1 MTDKKIKDKKSS
13 EIEVLKIKNEEYLN
27 GWKRT
32 QADFENY
39 KKLTEK
45 RIKDIVEFGN
55 SEILLELL
63 PLFSHFNSA
72 LTHVKQEDHKQGWFV
87 GLEHI
92 KKLWMDFFEKFGVK
106 QIKTIGEKFDHNKH
120 DAVDFEERDDCDDH
134 EIIQE
139 VLPGFELNEKVIQPA
154 KVIVCKNL
162 NNKIKDSTDLE
173 SENQE
178 TELSSEKG
186 EQNHE
191 TN

>member
-13 EIEVLKIKNEEYLN
+13 EIEELKSKCDEYLN
-27 GWKRT
+27 GWKHA

-45 RIKDIVEFGN
+45 RIKDVIEFGN

-72 LTHVKQEDHKQGWFV
+72 LSHVKDEDKNHGWFT

-92 KKLWMDFFEKFGVK
+92 KKLWMDFFEKFGIN

-120 DAVDFEERDDCDDH
+120 DAVDFEERENCNDD
-134 EIIQE
+134 EIVQE
-139 VLPGFELNEKVIQPA
+139 VLPGFQLNDKVIQPA
-154 KVIVCKNL
+154 KVIVCKNSKKII
-162 NNKIKDSTDLE
+162 NNS
-173 SENQE
+173 SENITE
-178 TELSSEKG
+178 GTELGSEKG
-186 EQNHE
+186 E
-191 TN
+191 